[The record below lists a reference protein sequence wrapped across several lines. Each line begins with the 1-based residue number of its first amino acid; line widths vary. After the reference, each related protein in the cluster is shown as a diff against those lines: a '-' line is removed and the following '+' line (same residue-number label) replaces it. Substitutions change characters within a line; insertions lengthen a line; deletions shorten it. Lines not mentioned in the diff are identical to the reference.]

1 MSQWIKKQ
9 TLVHFSP
16 LPIPCK
22 QIGTTTTAKEQQF
35 IPLSSHYFMQQK
47 NNHGNIQAQHLS
59 AGAFRQQEQHS
70 RCMGALSARVTLSR
84 VDAVAFCQQEQ
95 HSVPSALGNCSA
107 G

>member
-1 MSQWIKKQ
+1 VDKETNSCSF
-9 TLVHFSP
+9 FSTTNP
-16 LPIPCK
+16 LQANWYYNNSKGATIHSF
-22 QIGTTTTAKEQQF
+22 IFALLHAAKN
-35 IPLSSHYFMQQK
+35 Y
-47 NNHGNIQAQHLS
+47 HGNIQAQHLS